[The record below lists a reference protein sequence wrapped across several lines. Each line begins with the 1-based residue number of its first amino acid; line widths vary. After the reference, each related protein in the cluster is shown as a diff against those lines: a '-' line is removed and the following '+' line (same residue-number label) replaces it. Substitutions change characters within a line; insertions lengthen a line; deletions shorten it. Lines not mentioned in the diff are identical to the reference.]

1 MRARSCPTGAGS
13 RSCRERRIV
22 TSRYAF
28 ILAGGVGSRLC
39 LLSERRAKPAVPFGG
54 KYRIIDFT
62 LSNCVNSGIFDV
74 GVLTQYRPTS
84 LNQHIGIGRPWDLDR
99 TRGGIQLLQ
108 PAPGLSASDWYQGT
122 ADALYRNLIHLRR
135 RRPDEVLVLSGD
147 HIYQMDYNV
156 LYAFHRRNSARLTVA
171 VTEVPADEVDQF
183 GILETEPNGR
193 VTAFKEKPKGP
204 VGSRLAS
211 MGVYL
216 FDREALIRWL
226 VEDAAMPESSHDFGK
241 DLLPRLVARGE
252 SVFAYR
258 FPGYW
263 QDVGTLDSYYRANL
277 EFVQPVPP
285 LDMTDP
291 EWVVHTQ
298 TADRPPVRVEAGA
311 RVSRSLLA
319 NGCSIQ
325 GEVVNSVLFPGVV
338 IERGAVVRDSIVM
351 HDTIVGASATVD
363 RAIIDKEVR
372 IGRGVHLGAGEELTA
387 NRACPEHLSSGL
399 VVVGK
404 RARLPEGLSV
414 GHNARIGASVV
425 EADFTAPVPAG
436 GVVDGPESM
445 H

>member
-1 MRARSCPTGAGS
+1 M
-13 RSCRERRIV
+13 
-22 TSRYAF
+22 SRYAF

-108 PAPGLSASDWYQGT
+108 PAPGLSQSDWYQGT
-122 ADALYRNLIHLRR
+122 ADAIYQNIVHLKRR
-135 RRPDEVLVLSGD
+135 RTQEVLILSGD
-147 HIYQMDYNV
+147 HVYQMDYNV
-156 LYAFHRRNSARLTVA
+156 LYAFHRRNNASLTVA
-171 VTEVPADEVDQF
+171 VTEVPENEIDQF

-204 VGSRLAS
+204 GHGRLAS

-216 FDREALIRWL
+216 FDREALIKWL
-226 VEDAAMPESSHDFGK
+226 VEDAAMLESSHDFGK

-252 SVFAYR
+252 GVFAYR

-277 EFVQPVPP
+277 EFVQPTPP
-285 LDMTDP
+285 LDLSDP

-311 RVSRSLLA
+311 RIARSLVA
-319 NGCSIQ
+319 NGCSVQ

-338 IERGAVVRDSIVM
+338 IERGAIVHDSIVM
-351 HDTIVGASATVD
+351 HDTVVGANAELQ

-372 IGRGVHLGAGEELTA
+372 IGRGARVGHGGDFSP

-404 RARLPEGLSV
+404 RARLPEGITI
-414 GHNARIGASVV
+414 GRNARIGASVTE
-425 EADFTAPVPAG
+425 EAFSAPVPSG

>member
-1 MRARSCPTGAGS
+1 VSA
-13 RSCRERRIV
+13 
-22 TSRYAF
+22 RYAF

-122 ADALYRNLIHLRR
+122 ADAIYQNIVHLKRR
-135 RRPDEVLVLSGD
+135 RTDEVLILSGD
-147 HIYQMDYNV
+147 HVYQMDYNV
-156 LYAFHRRNSARLTVA
+156 LYAFHRRNHARLTIA
-171 VTEVPADEVDQF
+171 VTEVPEEEVSQF
-183 GILETEPNGR
+183 GILETDARGR
-193 VTAFKEKPKGP
+193 VTAFKEKPKRE

-226 VEDAAMPESSHDFGK
+226 VEDAALRDSSHDFGK
-241 DLLPRLVARGE
+241 DLLPRLIARDE
-252 SVFAYR
+252 AVFAYKS
-258 FPGYW
+258 PGYW

-277 EFVQPVPP
+277 EFLQPTPP
-285 LDMTDP
+285 LDLTDP

-298 TADRPPVRVEAGA
+298 TADRPPVRVETGA
-311 RVSRSLLA
+311 KVSRSLLA
-319 NGCSIQ
+319 NGCAVR

-338 IERGAVVRDSIVM
+338 VEKGAVVRDSIVM
-351 HDTIVGASATVD
+351 HDSVIGREATLD
-363 RAIIDKEVR
+363 RAIVDKEVR
-372 IGRGVHLGAGEELTA
+372 VGRAAHVGFGDDRAP

-404 RARLPEGLSV
+404 RARLPEGLTI
-414 GHNARIGASVV
+414 GRNARIGASVV
-425 EADFTAPVPAG
+425 EEDFTAPVPAG